1 MRGRWPGWDG
11 EKLASLT
18 DGPGRAASRGALAD
32 SGCKEEGQRPGGGK
46 EGEGKRRELNL
57 ALIPSWSPIH

>member
-46 EGEGKRRELNL
+46 EGEGKRREN
-57 ALIPSWSPIH
+57 